1 MTKLSPTALTLVSAL
16 LLAAPVL
23 AQTKTDTMKTDTIK
37 SDTTKMPMEKM
48 SGSMKGAPSFHFST
62 AAGMNMMM
70 SGGKVDVTA
79 APGER
84 LISRRISGRSAVLV
98 YAGKNTAGLF
108 KYYDS
113 AIKSEGWKTTM
124 MDGRMMS
131 GGKMTGAAMPG
142 KMGMNSATFAM
153 SGHHI
158 DLNVQQGAGRVTVTL
173 KSR

>member
-1 MTKLSPTALTLVSAL
+1 MTKLSLPLLSIL
-16 LLAAPVL
+16 LLTAPAL
-23 AQTKTDTMKTDTIK
+23 AQTKTDTMK
-37 SDTTKMPMEKM
+37 SGSMKMPMEKM

-84 LISRRISGRSAVLV
+84 LISRRVSGRSATLV
-98 YAGKNTAGLF
+98 YAGENSAGLF
-108 KYYDS
+108 KFYDA

-124 MDGRMMS
+124 MDGPMMS
-131 GGKMTGAAMPG
+131 GGKMGSMKGTH
-142 KMGMNSATFAM
+142 SATFAM

-158 DLNVQQGAGRVTVTL
+158 DLNVQPGAGRVTVTL